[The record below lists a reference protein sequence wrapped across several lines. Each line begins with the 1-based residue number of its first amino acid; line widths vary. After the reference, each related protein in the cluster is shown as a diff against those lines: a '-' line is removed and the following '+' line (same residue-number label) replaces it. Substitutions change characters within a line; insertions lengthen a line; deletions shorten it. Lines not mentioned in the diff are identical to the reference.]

1 MLEEIFQA
9 SRDASIDLAM
19 LDNDTI
25 NKVLLAVADKAIQET
40 DSILAANAKDLARMD
55 PANPMYDR
63 LKLRHCLT
71 DSTLSA

>member
-9 SRDASIDLAM
+9 SRDASIDLAL

-40 DSILAANAKDLARMD
+40 DSILTANAKDLSRMD
-55 PANPMYDR
+55 PANPM
-63 LKLRHCLT
+63 
-71 DSTLSA
+71 